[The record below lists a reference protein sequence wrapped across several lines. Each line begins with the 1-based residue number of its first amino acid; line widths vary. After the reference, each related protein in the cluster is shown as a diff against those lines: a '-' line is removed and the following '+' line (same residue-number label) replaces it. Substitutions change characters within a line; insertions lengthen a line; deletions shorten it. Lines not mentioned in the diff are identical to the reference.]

1 MREQLNSKMMRVP
14 ISYADEMTSGDLSTR
29 FTSSIPA
36 VSKLIST
43 DYTGFIIHMTMIV
56 SILAM
61 MLVTSPV
68 LGLLYMALI
77 PIILVIGRE
86 ITKRSEKDFV
96 IQSMEVAE
104 LNSQMSNMLSTH
116 KTIKTEVLEANL
128 LSRFG
133 IYNREYTAAYV
144 GAHTRSGMIK
154 TIAGIMVNVGYLLS
168 VIAGSL
174 ALFFWGMDVGM
185 FLTFMIYV
193 RVLNTPLLMTVTVF
207 DSIREETISLMR
219 VLNVLNAPED
229 DMDVPDDGFRIE
241 EGVIK
246 VEDVTFSYGSG
257 KRIFT
262 NASVEIRPGEFTVV
276 TGSTG
281 SGKTTL
287 ANLIMGFYYPQ
298 SGFITVDGREVSTI
312 PREEIGRNMNSVLQ
326 SPWMFNGTIRENI
339 IYNRTDISDDEM
351 IRTAKMTGLH
361 NYVSSLP
368 QGYDT
373 YVSEEIAH
381 FPLAQRRML
390 ALSRAL
396 VGDPKILILDEAVAG
411 LDPLTGQGIID
422 TLMSMKEG
430 RTIIIITHN
439 EALIEQADA
448 VISIEDETIKRS

>member
-1 MREQLNSKMMRVP
+1 
-14 ISYADEMTSGDLSTR
+14 
-29 FTSSIPA
+29 
-36 VSKLIST
+36 
-43 DYTGFIIHMTMIV
+43 
-56 SILAM
+56 
-61 MLVTSPV
+61 
-68 LGLLYMALI
+68 
-77 PIILVIGRE
+77 
-86 ITKRSEKDFV
+86 
-96 IQSMEVAE
+96 
-104 LNSQMSNMLSTH
+104 
-116 KTIKTEVLEANL
+116 
-128 LSRFG
+128 
-133 IYNREYTAAYV
+133 
-144 GAHTRSGMIK
+144 
-154 TIAGIMVNVGYLLS
+154 
-168 VIAGSL
+168 
-174 ALFFWGMDVGM
+174 MDVGM

-381 FPLAQRRML
+381 LPLAQRRML

-422 TLMSMKEG
+422 KLMSMKEG